1 MYPEFATLPGLF
13 RLEPSEKIHGTGL
26 RNSQPAE
33 PISAGQKTGIETD
46 VPVPGIQKG
55 PASAHQTITEI
66 TDALN
71 ISLRFRRD
79 EATHQIVVELMD
91 RNSGELI
98 RQVPSETM
106 LRLSTALSEL
116 QGPFINLAG

>member
-1 MYPEFATLPGLF
+1 MYTEFATPPGLF
-13 RLEPSEKIHGTGL
+13 RLEPSEKIHGTSL

-33 PISAGQKTGIETD
+33 PISAGQKTSIETE
-46 VPVPGIQKG
+46 VPVTGNQTG
-55 PASAHQTITEI
+55 PASAYQTITEI

-71 ISLRFRRD
+71 VSLRFRRD
-79 EATHQIVVELMD
+79 ETTHQIVVELMD

-116 QGPFINLAG
+116 QGRFINLAG